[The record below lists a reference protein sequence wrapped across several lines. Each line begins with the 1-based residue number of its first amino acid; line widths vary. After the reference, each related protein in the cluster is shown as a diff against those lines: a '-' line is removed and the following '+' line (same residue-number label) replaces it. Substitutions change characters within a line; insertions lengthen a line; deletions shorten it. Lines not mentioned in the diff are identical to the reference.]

1 VLVPETL
8 LKKRKVND
16 KAREEKLAKAIEA
29 RKVSSTQPFLAET
42 HSFPLPTVTMMSNIY
57 TQIAER

>member
-16 KAREEKLAKAIEA
+16 KAREEKLTKAIEA
-29 RKVSSTQPFLAET
+29 RKVKSHTFIHNSTLFQSP
-42 HSFPLPTVTMMSNIY
+42 S
-57 TQIAER
+57 